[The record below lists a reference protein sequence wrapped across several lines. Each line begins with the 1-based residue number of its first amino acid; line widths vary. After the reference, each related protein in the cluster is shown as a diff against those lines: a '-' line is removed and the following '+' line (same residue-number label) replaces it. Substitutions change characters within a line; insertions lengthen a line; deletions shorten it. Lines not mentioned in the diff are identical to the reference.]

1 MTSGTHLCKKVD
13 ILKDIWGTLRCIRP
27 GRHKPHHPCPPSNPH
42 GFSTHRSLWRFH
54 KKPARMLMSKSH
66 PTAMLAS
73 AGAPSGNC
81 RQFLCLYA
89 SEARQ
94 AGNMVQL
101 NVCPRR
107 VQLPGLGLA
116 CLFVSLFTAPP
127 PRHHLPGSPWG
138 PAYHRSPQSPIYHHL
153 CLPPHCL
160 VPECSSTR
168 PEHVCRTALS
178 FGGGG
183 AFASLYLFFPG
194 YCAKSSSCFIV
205 WGARATWTVKLSSQK
220 RQARLVSTATV

>member
-1 MTSGTHLCKKVD
+1 MTSGTHLCKKVGT
-13 ILKDIWGTLRCIRP
+13 LKNIWGTLRCIRP
-27 GRHKPHHPCPPSNPH
+27 GRHKPHHPGPPSNP
-42 GFSTHRSLWRFH
+42 HRSLWRFH
-54 KKPARMLMSKSH
+54 KNPARMLMSKSH

-116 CLFVSLFTAPP
+116 CLFVSLFSAPP

-138 PAYHRSPQSPIYHHL
+138 PAYHRSPQSPIHHHL
-153 CLPPHCL
+153 CPPPHCL
-160 VPECSSTR
+160 VPERSSTH
-168 PEHVCRTALS
+168 PEYVCGTALP
-178 FGGGG
+178 FFLGGGC
-183 AFASLYLFFPG
+183 FCQSLLVFSWLLCQEKFLLHCMG
-194 YCAKSSSCFIV
+194 GRSHMDCQ
-205 WGARATWTVKLSSQK
+205 TVISEEAG
-220 RQARLVSTATV
+220 QAG